1 MSGRERGQ
9 TSLLIVGFV
18 VVVMMLIGA
27 VVDASAAFL
36 RRQSLDA
43 VADGA
48 ALAAADGVAGRQVY
62 DGGLGRWARIDPV
75 AARAAIERYLRDSGA
90 LQEYPS
96 LDYQLSTDQTSV
108 TVRLVTSL
116 TLPIPAPGITNTA
129 SVTSTASAVVPVT

>member
-1 MSGRERGQ
+1 MSVRERGQ

-18 VVVMMLIGA
+18 VVVLMLIGA

-62 DGGLGRWARIDPV
+62 DGGLGRLAQIDPD

-116 TLPIPAPGITNTA
+116 TLPIPAPGITDTA

>member
-1 MSGRERGQ
+1 MRFRERGQ

-62 DGGLGRWARIDPV
+62 DGGLGRLARIDPV

-108 TVRLVTSL
+108 TVRLVTNL
-116 TLPIPAPGITNTA
+116 ALPIPAPGISDTA
-129 SVTSTASAVVPVT
+129 RVTSTASAVVPVS

>member
-1 MSGRERGQ
+1 MSVRERGQ

-48 ALAAADGVAGRQVY
+48 ALAAADGVAGRRVY
-62 DGGLGRWARIDPV
+62 DGGLGPLARIDPV

-90 LQEYPS
+90 LQEFPS
-96 LDYQLSTDQTSV
+96 LDYELSTDQTSV
-108 TVRLVTSL
+108 TVRLVTNL
-116 TLPIPAPGITNTA
+116 TLPIPAPGITDTA
-129 SVTSTASAVVPVT
+129 SVTSTASAVVPVS

>member
-1 MSGRERGQ
+1 MRYERGQ

-18 VVVMMLIGA
+18 VVVMMLIGV

-62 DGGLGRWARIDPV
+62 DGGLGRLARIDPA
-75 AARAAIERYLRDSGA
+75 AARAAMERYLRDSGA

-96 LDYQLSTDQTSV
+96 LDYQLSTDRTSV
-108 TVRLVTSL
+108 TVRLVTDL
-116 TLPIPAPGITNTA
+116 VLPIPAPGMIGSA
-129 SVTSTASAVVPVT
+129 RVTSTASAVVPVS

>member
-1 MSGRERGQ
+1 MSVRERGQ

-62 DGGLGRWARIDPV
+62 DGGLGPLARIDPV

-90 LQEYPS
+90 LQEFPS

-108 TVRLVTSL
+108 TVRLVTNL
-116 TLPIPAPGITNTA
+116 TLPIPAPGITDPA
-129 SVTSTASAVVPVT
+129 SVTSTASAVVPVS

>member
-1 MSGRERGQ
+1 
-9 TSLLIVGFV
+9 
-18 VVVMMLIGA
+18 MMLIGV

-62 DGGLGRWARIDPV
+62 DGGLGRLARIDPV

-108 TVRLVTSL
+108 TVRLVTNL
-116 TLPIPAPGITNTA
+116 ALPIPAPGITDTA
-129 SVTSTASAVVPVT
+129 RVASTASAIVPVG

>member
-1 MSGRERGQ
+1 MSVRERGQ

-36 RRQSLDA
+36 RKQSLDA

-62 DGGLGRWARIDPV
+62 DGGLGPLARIDPA

-96 LDYQLSTDQTSV
+96 LGYQLSTDQTSV
-108 TVRLVTSL
+108 TVRLVTKL
-116 TLPIPAPGITNTA
+116 TLPIPAPGIADTA
-129 SVTSTASAVVPVT
+129 SVTSTASAVVPVS